1 MSVTKQGV
9 QTGFLYIIWFGLFVV
24 GIVFANLIAAR
35 GVNRIDLTQDQRYTL
50 ADVSQQ
56 IAADLPGEVVV
67 EAFFSSNLPPELDQ
81 VRRDVADLLSE
92 YAAHSNGNL
101 TYSFTDPG
109 AHEDA
114 GARAESFQLPNF
126 PLQESSEDELSVR
139 YIYAGVVFIYGE
151 GLGECQTDREM
162 CLDDGRSEDACD
174 GDYDQC
180 LQSLDRIETV
190 DQMLPGMNYE
200 YELTKALRTVVSQE
214 GPPVIGV
221 LLGDGGMFDELLDIP
236 FNPQNPMP
244 PEQQEAQRQAELARL
259 RAEYVN
265 QLGQLFDNLYTFE
278 FIDINDGP
286 IPCATDCALE
296 QSCNAEE
303 GVCTCE
309 RNSDCSVQQECEEGF
324 CRPSLELAGL
334 FVFGPTTE
342 LDDDQLYFLD
352 QYIMAGHPVAFFVS
366 PWYYEELHFDQ
377 NMGQQQ
383 TVTVPAPNPTTLD
396 ELLSDYGIVLN
407 RDAIV
412 DLPNAQI
419 TAVRAE
425 GNIGPM
431 RVVEWIPDLDPRLP
445 QLTEISETSV
455 LVPNMDLL
463 AFLPLDRA
471 RPLSQG
477 SISLTPSAIELRDRG
492 RLEIEH
498 VLRTSDQS
506 YRFVPEDEDDLSLSS
521 LSGDDLEEFIN
532 AYREDAEN
540 PEIDLDPG
548 PFTVAVSIEGQIES
562 AFEEREGDNPL
573 HLSATDNGRLFV
585 VANGHWVQALLVN
598 QDPLLSRQV
607 QQMLP
612 GQVRNTIQQYRV
624 ASIVLLRNTADWLAQ
639 DSELV
644 RIRSRG
650 QPVFLDMTEE
660 INKTFYQFFNI
671 GGVPAIFAFLGLCGF
686 LYRQHRRY
694 KLGLTYQNMGK

>member
-1 MSVTKQGV
+1 MSVTKHGV
-9 QTGFLYIIWFGLFVV
+9 QAGFLYIIWFCLFVV

-35 GVNRIDLTQDQRYTL
+35 GVNRVDLTRDQRYTL
-50 ADVSQQ
+50 AEVSQQ
-56 IAADLPGEVVV
+56 VASELPGEVVV
-67 EAFFSSNLPPELDQ
+67 EAFFSSNLPPQLDQ
-81 VRRDVADLLSE
+81 MRRDIADLLSE
-92 YAAHSNGNL
+92 YAAHSDGNL

-114 GARAESFQLPNF
+114 AARAESFHLPNF

-151 GLGECQTDREM
+151 GLDECQVDRDACVE
-162 CLDDGRSEDACD
+162 DGRSEESCD
-174 GDYDQC
+174 GDYDEC
-180 LQSLDRIETV
+180 LQALERIETV
-190 DQMLPGMNYE
+190 DQFLPGMNYE
-200 YELTKALRTVVSQE
+200 YELTKALRTVVSEE

-221 LLGDGGMFDELLDIP
+221 LIGDGSMFDELLDIP
-236 FNPQNPMP
+236 LNPQNPMP
-244 PEQQEAQRQAELARL
+244 PEQQQAQLQ
-259 RAEYVN
+259 AEYVN
-265 QLGQLFDNLYTFE
+265 QLSQLFDSLYTFE
-278 FIDINDGP
+278 FININDGP

-296 QSCNAEE
+296 QSCNVEE

-309 RNSDCSVQQECEEGF
+309 RDSDCSDEQECEQGF
-324 CRPSLELAGL
+324 CRPSLELDGL
-334 FVFGPTTE
+334 FVFGPTAE

-377 NMGQQQ
+377 NMGQQS
-383 TVTVPAPNPTTLD
+383 VTIPAPNPTTID
-396 ELLSDYGIVLN
+396 DLLSNYGIILN
-407 RDAIV
+407 HDAIV

-425 GNIGPM
+425 GNLGPM
-431 RVVEWIPDLDPRLP
+431 RVVEWVPDLEPRLP

-455 LVPNMDLL
+455 LVPNMDLI

-477 SISLTPSAIELRDRG
+477 SISLTPSAIQRRDDG
-492 RLEIEH
+492 VLEIEH
-498 VLRTSDQS
+498 VLRTSESS
-506 YRFVPEDEDDLSLSS
+506 YRFVPEDEDDNSLAS
-521 LSGDDLEEFIN
+521 LSGSDLEDFIN

-540 PEIDLDPG
+540 PEIELDPG
-548 PFTVAVSIEGQIES
+548 PFTVALSVEGQLDS
-562 AFEEREGDNPL
+562 AFPDREEDDVM
-573 HLSATDNGRLFV
+573 HLNSTDNGRIFV
-585 VANGHWVQALLVN
+585 IANGHWVQALLVS

-639 DSELV
+639 NSELV

-660 INKTFYQFFNI
+660 IDKTFYQFFNI

-694 KLGLTYQNMGK
+694 KISLTYQNMGK